1 MSDRL
6 PKAHDI
12 FTIDDFLNV
21 LKQRRLSKHTLT
33 AYASDLQLAE
43 SYLEKPLI
51 TAREREL
58 FRYMAS
64 LDHLKA
70 TTVRR
75 RLIALQRFFDYAER
89 QGYIKEDPS
98 GNLVAP
104 GLPRRLP
111 KYLSDKETQRLF
123 KSLPQETTED
133 IRNMAILKL
142 LYFTGM
148 RIGEVQQLNVEH
160 LQMDTRQLLVRG
172 KGDKERLI
180 PVSQTLMEVL
190 EQWLEARAQ
199 LRFVKSEAFFVSLGR
214 NHRGKRISYGATRH
228 IVKHMLEAAGLGDYS
243 PHKLRHTFAT
253 QLLDR
258 GAPLEQISK
267 LLGHSRLDTTLI
279 YAQTEPGKLR
289 SAVELLG

>member
-1 MSDRL
+1 MPDPSEL
-6 PKAHDI
+6 

-21 LKQRRLSKHTLT
+21 LKQRRLSPHTLT
-33 AYASDLQLAE
+33 AYASDLHLAE
-43 SYLEKPLI
+43 DFLDKPLI
-51 TAREREL
+51 QAREREL

-75 RLIALQRFFDYAER
+75 RLIALHRFFDYAER

-98 GNLVAP
+98 GNLAAP
-104 GLPRRLP
+104 GLPQRLP

-123 KSLPQETTED
+123 KSLPSED
-133 IRNMAILKL
+133 VEDLRNMSILKL

-148 RIGEVQQLNVEH
+148 RIGEVQQLDVEH
-160 LQMDTRQLLVRG
+160 LQLETRQLLVRG

-180 PVSQTLMEVL
+180 PVSQTLMEIL
-190 EQWLEARAQ
+190 EQWLEAREAM
-199 LRFVKSEAFFVSLGR
+199 RFIKSDALFVSLGR
-214 NHRGKRISYGATRH
+214 NHRGKRISYGATRQ
-228 IVKHMLEAAGLGDYS
+228 IVKSMLQAAGLGDFS

>member
-1 MSDRL
+1 MTDSSDV
-6 PKAHDI
+6 

-21 LKQRRLSKHTLT
+21 LKQRRLSQHTLT
-33 AYASDLQLAE
+33 AYASDLHLAE
-43 SYLEKPLI
+43 EFLDKPLAQ
-51 TAREREL
+51 AREREL

-75 RLIALQRFFDYAER
+75 RLIAIQRFFDYAER
-89 QGYIKEDPS
+89 QHYIKEDPS
-98 GNLVAP
+98 GNLAAP

-123 KSLPQETTED
+123 KSLPSED
-133 IRNMAILKL
+133 VEDLRNMAILKL

-148 RIGEVQQLNVEH
+148 RIGEVQQLDVEH
-160 LQMDTRQLLVRG
+160 LQLETRQLLVRG

-180 PVSQTLMEVL
+180 PVSQTLMEIL
-190 EQWLEARAQ
+190 ENWLEARSA
-199 LRFVKSEAFFVSLGR
+199 LRFIKSEALFVSLGR
-214 NHRGKRISYGATRH
+214 NHRGKRISYGATRQ
-228 IVKHMLEAAGLGDYS
+228 IVKGMLQAAGLGDYS

>member
-1 MSDRL
+1 MQDSDL
-6 PKAHDI
+6 FSI
-12 FTIDDFLNV
+12 EDFLMI
-21 LKQRRLSKHTLT
+21 LKQRRLSTHTLT
-33 AYASDLQLAE
+33 AYASDLKLVEEFIQ
-43 SYLEKPLI
+43 KPLI
-51 TAREREL
+51 QAKEREL

-75 RLIALQRFFDYAER
+75 RLIAIKRFFDFAER
-89 QGYIKEDPS
+89 QGHIKEDPS
-98 GNLVAP
+98 GNLSAP
-104 GLPRRLP
+104 GLPKRLP
-111 KYLSDKETQRLF
+111 KYLSDKEVKSLLDGLPF
-123 KSLPQETTED
+123 KSAEE

-142 LYFTGM
+142 LYYTGM
-148 RIGEVQQLNVEH
+148 RIGEVQQLDLEH
-160 LQMDTRQLLVRG
+160 LQWETRQLRVLG

-180 PVSQTLMEVL
+180 PMSQKLADVL
-190 EQWLEARAQ
+190 EAWVNIRTNLPYI
-199 LRFVKSEAFFVSLGR
+199 KSSALFVSLGR
-214 NHRGKRISYGATRH
+214 NHRGERICYGAMRQ
-228 IVKHMLEAAGLGDYS
+228 IVKRLLKDAGLGDYS

-289 SAVELLG
+289 STVELLG

>member
-1 MSDRL
+1 MSE
-6 PKAHDI
+6 A
-12 FTIDDFLNV
+12 FTVDDFLNV
-21 LKQRRLSKHTLT
+21 LKQRRLSQHTLI
-33 AYASDLQLAE
+33 AYASDLNLVE
-43 SYLEKPLI
+43 TFLEKPLI
-51 TAREREL
+51 QAREREL

-75 RLIALQRFFDYAER
+75 RLIAIQRFFDYAER
-89 QGYIKEDPS
+89 QGHIAEDPS
-98 GNLVAP
+98 GNLAAP

-123 KSLPQETTED
+123 NSLATETPED
-133 IRNMAILKL
+133 VRNMTIMKL

-160 LQMDTRQLLVRG
+160 LLTDSRQLLVRG

-180 PVSQTLMEVL
+180 PVSQTLMDTL
-190 EQWLEARAQ
+190 EQWLTLRSQ
-199 LRFVKSEAFFVSLGR
+199 LKFLKSDALFVSLGR
-214 NHRGKRISYGATRH
+214 NHKGKRISYGATRQ
-228 IVKHMLEAAGLGDYS
+228 IVKRMLEAAGLGDFS